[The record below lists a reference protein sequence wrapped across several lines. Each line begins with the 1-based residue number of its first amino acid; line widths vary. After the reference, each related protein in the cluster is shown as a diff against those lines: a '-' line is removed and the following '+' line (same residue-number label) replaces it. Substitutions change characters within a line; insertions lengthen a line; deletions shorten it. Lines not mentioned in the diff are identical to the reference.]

1 MRLAQKSLLRI
12 KDILKQDKEK
22 ITAPLLLQIKSDVYD
37 TLKCYF
43 DIALQDINI
52 DYCVNKEGQYQ
63 VDISVTANRIKKSNF
78 F

>member
-1 MRLAQKSLLRI
+1 MKLAQKSLIRI

-22 ITAPLLLQIKSDVYD
+22 ITEPLLVQIKSDVFD

-43 DIALQDINI
+43 DILLQDVNI
-52 DYCVNKEGQYQ
+52 SYQVNKSGQYQ
-63 VDISVTANRIKKSNF
+63 VDISITSNRVKKLNF